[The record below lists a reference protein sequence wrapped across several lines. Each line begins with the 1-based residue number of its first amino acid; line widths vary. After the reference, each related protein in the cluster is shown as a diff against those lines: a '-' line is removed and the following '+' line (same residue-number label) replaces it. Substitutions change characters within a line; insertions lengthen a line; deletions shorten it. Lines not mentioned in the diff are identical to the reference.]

1 MILLKNWIYLV
12 YLGLGIIAEV
22 IATSSLKYTNEF
34 TRFWPT
40 LGVLICYV
48 IALFFLT
55 LSLRVI
61 PVGIAY
67 AIWAGLGIVLVAIVG
82 YFVLH
87 QKLDFYAILGIILII
102 SGVLVINL
110 LSKSVNH

>member
-1 MILLKNWIYLV
+1 MIKNWIYFV

-22 IATSSLKYTNEF
+22 IATSSLKYTQEF
-34 TRFWPT
+34 TRLWPT
-40 LGVLICYV
+40 VGVLLCYV

-67 AIWAGLGIVLVAIVG
+67 AIWAGLGIVLVALLG
-82 YFVLH
+82 YFLYH
-87 QKLDFYAILGIILII
+87 QKLDFYAILGIVMITA
-102 SGVLVINL
+102 GVLIINL
-110 LSKSVNH
+110 LSKSVSH